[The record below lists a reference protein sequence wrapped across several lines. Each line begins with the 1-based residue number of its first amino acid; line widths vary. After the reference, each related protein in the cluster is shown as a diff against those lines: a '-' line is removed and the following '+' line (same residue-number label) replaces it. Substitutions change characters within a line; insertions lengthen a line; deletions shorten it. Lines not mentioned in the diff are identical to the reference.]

1 MSMSNYDSVEDIFVI
16 KSSEVQLLAQKK
28 FGRYLDE
35 TELREVQKRMQF
47 GLECWEEVVLYAME
61 DVIAKSENNCF

>member
-1 MSMSNYDSVEDIFVI
+1 MSNYDSVEDIFVI

-47 GLECWEEVVLYAME
+47 GQECWEEVVLYAME